1 MIPLV
6 DVLTRTERY
15 LRERGVDSPRLE
27 AELLLA
33 HVLGVKRLD
42 LYLKFDRPMADE
54 ELEKLRPLVAR
65 RGKREPMAWIL
76 GSVGFHAFDH
86 LAVGPG
92 VLVPRPDTETLVD
105 AALEWVP
112 EGDDPVYVADVGSGS
127 GAVGLAIAHARPHV
141 RVYAIDRAAAAL
153 KYTKENRDALGMQS
167 RVAVLEGDLLEAVP
181 PQRPVDVVV
190 SNPPYIPRGQID
202 GLMPEVSKWEPREAL
217 DGGPDGLD
225 VYRKLIPQ
233 AAERG
238 ARAVLLEV
246 GIHQAP
252 AVGDL
257 LRRAGLAE
265 VRIWNDL
272 AGIARV
278 VGGRKPARSDG

>member
-1 MIPLV
+1 M
-6 DVLTRTERY
+6 
-15 LRERGVDSPRLE
+15 
-27 AELLLA
+27 
-33 HVLGVKRLD
+33 H
-42 LYLKFDRPMADE
+42 
-54 ELEKLRPLVAR
+54 
-65 RGKREPMAWIL
+65 
-76 GSVGFHAFDH
+76 
-86 LAVGPG
+86 
-92 VLVPRPDTETLVD
+92 
-105 AALEWVP
+105 
-112 EGDDPVYVADVGSGS
+112 
-127 GAVGLAIAHARPHV
+127 
-141 RVYAIDRAAAAL
+141 
-153 KYTKENRDALGMQS
+153 S

-238 ARAVLLEV
+238 ARVVLLEV

-265 VRIWNDL
+265 VRTWNDL